1 MTLSTNFDLE
11 QETIDLSS
19 LDLPEPVI
27 FSLNPEQERA
37 VNTIGG
43 PVLIIAGP
51 GSGKTRVITER
62 IKNIVNHGIPA
73 SQIMA
78 VTFTNKAANEMRSRL
93 VASLG
98 KDTSDFTIGTFHR
111 VCGLLLRKHGSA
123 VGVSKDFHIFDQY
136 DCKTVVYEIMRERE
150 MRWDL
155 ALRNDILDGIS
166 RAKSSLV
173 TPENYMEALT
183 TYIAQGNPYWAS
195 DFKIG
200 SLVNAFYP
208 RYQQKLRL
216 ENALDFDDM
225 IMLCV
230 KLLEENQDVKTIVQN
245 EFTHYMVDEFQDTNE
260 AQSRLINLLSDRDL
274 NICVV
279 GDPDQS
285 IYGWRNANISN
296 IMQFEECFPHT
307 QRFNLSRNY
316 RSTKTIVDSANNL
329 ISHNHIRYSNTVYT
343 DREQGQEIKIVSVPD
358 DTFYGINE
366 AQKIID
372 LLANRIGDNDSWS
385 DCMIAYRTNK
395 QSRALEEYCVQMGV
409 PYHLV
414 GGTPFYERKEVKDLL
429 AYLRVINNPDD
440 NTSLKRII
448 NYPSRFIGGATVDKL
463 MAYADDNEC
472 NLLTAVYN
480 AKSVAGLTPSALKAV
495 NGFARIM
502 KDFTN
507 QSKDMNVFTLA
518 ANILKRTE
526 FLASLKR
533 SEYGKERKD
542 NVAEL
547 VKSMESFG
555 NCKDPESG
563 LNAYLN
569 HVAMYSEIDAA
580 DNDDNGLTL
589 ITLHRSKGLEFKYVA
604 IVGCRQGIL
613 PMSLNCDKEE
623 ERRLFYVGV
632 TRAKD
637 ELYLGCPS
645 NVSKISQYVLEL
657 KRELDRESIDY

>member
-1 MTLSTNFDLE
+1 MTLANFDLE
-11 QETIDLSS
+11 IETTDLSD
-19 LDLPEPVI
+19 LELPEPVV

-37 VNTIGG
+37 VNTISG

-62 IKNIVNHGIPA
+62 IKNIVNNGIPA

-78 VTFTNKAANEMRSRL
+78 VTFTNKAANEMRNRL
-93 VASLG
+93 VTSLG
-98 KDTSDFTIGTFHR
+98 QDTSDFTIGTFHR
-111 VCGLLLRKHGSA
+111 ICGLLLRKHGSP
-123 VGVSKDFHIFDQY
+123 VGVSKDFNIFDQS
-136 DCKTVVYEIMRERE
+136 DCKNIVYEIMREKE
-150 MRWDL
+150 MRWDM

-166 RAKSSLV
+166 RAKSCLV
-173 TPENYMEALT
+173 TPENYMEALN
-183 TYIAQGNPYWAS
+183 TYMAQGDIYWSS
-195 DFKIG
+195 DFKVSRHIN
-200 SLVNAFYP
+200 SFYP
-208 RYQQKLRL
+208 RYQQKLAQ

-230 KLLEENQDVKTIVQN
+230 KLLEEHPEVKSIIQN
-245 EFTHYMVDEFQDTNE
+245 EYTHYLVDEFQDTNE
-260 AQSRLINLLSDRDL
+260 AQSRLVNLLSDKDS

-285 IYGWRNANISN
+285 IYGWRNANIGN
-296 IMQFEECFPHT
+296 IMQFEHTFPQT
-307 QRFNLSRNY
+307 ERFHLGRNY
-316 RSTKTIVDSANNL
+316 RSTKTIVNAANNL
-329 ISHNHIRYSNTVYT
+329 ISHNHVRFCNPVYT
-343 DREQGQEIKIVSVPD
+343 ERDQGQEIKIISVHD
-358 DTFYGINE
+358 DDFYSINE

-372 LLANRIGDNDSWS
+372 LLSSRIGENDSWS

-395 QSRALEEYCVQMGV
+395 QSRALEEHCVQFGV

-429 AYLRVINNPDD
+429 AYMRVINNPDD

-463 MAYADDNEC
+463 MAYADENEC

-480 AKSVAGLTPSALKAV
+480 AKSVKDLTPSALKAV

-507 QSKDMNVFTLA
+507 NSKNQTVFVLA
-518 ANILKRTE
+518 ANILKRTD
-526 FLASLKR
+526 FLDSLKR
-533 SEYGKERKD
+533 SEFGRERKE

-555 NCKDPESG
+555 NCADPEKG
-563 LNAYLN
+563 LSAYLN
-569 HVAMYSEIDAA
+569 HVATYSEIDTA
-580 DNDDNGLTL
+580 DDNDNGLTL

-613 PMSLNCDKEE
+613 PMSLNDDKEE

-637 ELYLGCPS
+637 ELYLGCPA
-645 NVSKISQYVLEL
+645 NVNKISQYVLEMR
-657 KRELDRESIDY
+657 REFNRETEF